1 MIIGIVGCGG
11 IARAHVC
18 ALSLNTLVTGLA
30 LYDVNEDSMRQLS
43 EIGTLPVIRCQ
54 NLKQLADMSQG
65 FVICTPNNLHVSVAE
80 EVLRY
85 KPIPFVCEKPLSTDL
100 NSARYLQS
108 IAPEGSIVS
117 FNYRYNRVIATIMQL
132 IKDRELGDLH
142 FFSAEFN
149 KNSALTRHHLTWRD
163 SARQSKSKSKSN
175 GALGDLSC
183 HLLDLFCLMG
193 ESPVALNGIRTV
205 KGTRVAEK
213 SDGLVEVDD
222 NGYVMGCSEK
232 GAYFRIHASK
242 SETGKDLGLHM
253 QIVLEKGEIGYS
265 THHENSLLLSLF
277 NDTATE
283 TIAFD
288 GMKRLPDPPREL
300 PFWSDSFIH
309 LHNDWCG
316 LIKHGTSAPML
327 ADLSSGLH
335 IQEIIEAF

>member
-11 IARAHVC
+11 IARAHVY
-18 ALSLNTLVTGLA
+18 ALSLNKLVTGLA
-30 LYDVNEDSMRQLS
+30 LYDVSEDNMRELS
-43 EIGTLPVIRCQ
+43 EISALPVTRCQ
-54 NLKQLADMSQG
+54 HLKQLAEMSQG
-65 FVICTPNNLHVSVAE
+65 FVICTPNHLHVSVAE

-100 NSARYLQS
+100 SSARYLKT

-117 FNYRYNRVIATIMQL
+117 FNYRYNRVIDTIMHL

-163 SARQSKSKSKSN
+163 SAQQIKSS

-183 HLLDLFCLMG
+183 HLLDLFCFIG

-205 KGTRVAEK
+205 KGTRVGEK

-242 SETGKDLGLHM
+242 SETGQNLGLHM
-253 QIVLEKGEIGYS
+253 QIVFEKGEIRYT
-265 THHENSLLLSLF
+265 THQENSLVLSLF
-277 NDTATE
+277 NETGTE
-283 TIAFD
+283 TIRFD
-288 GMKRLPDPPREL
+288 GVKRLPDPPREL

-309 LHNDWCG
+309 LHDDWCA
-316 LIKHGTSAPML
+316 LVKQGTSTPML
-327 ADLSSGLH
+327 ADLSSGIH

>member
-11 IARAHVC
+11 IARAHVY
-18 ALSLNTLVTGLA
+18 ALSLNKLVTGLA
-30 LYDVNEDSMRQLS
+30 LYDVSEDNMRELS
-43 EIGTLPVIRCQ
+43 EISALPVTRCQ
-54 NLKQLADMSQG
+54 HLKQLAEMSHG
-65 FVICTPNNLHVSVAE
+65 FVICTPNHLHVSVAE

-100 NSARYLQS
+100 SSARYLKS

-117 FNYRYNRVIATIMQL
+117 FNYRYNRVIDTIMQL

-163 SARQSKSKSKSN
+163 SAQQSKSS

-183 HLLDLFCLMG
+183 HLLDLFCFIG

-205 KGTRVAEK
+205 KGTRVGEK

-242 SETGKDLGLHM
+242 SETGQNLGLHM
-253 QIVLEKGEIGYS
+253 QIVFEKGEIRYT
-265 THHENSLLLSLF
+265 THQENSLLLSLF
-277 NDTATE
+277 NETGTE
-283 TIAFD
+283 TIGF
-288 GMKRLPDPPREL
+288 GGVKRLPDPPREL

-309 LHNDWCG
+309 LHEDWCA
-316 LIKHGTSAPML
+316 LVKHGTSTPML
-327 ADLSSGLH
+327 ADLSSGIH

>member
-1 MIIGIVGCGG
+1 MIIGIVGCGV
-11 IARAHVC
+11 IARAHVY
-18 ALSLNTLVTGLA
+18 ALSLNKLVTGLA
-30 LYDVNEDSMRQLS
+30 LYDVSEDNMRELS
-43 EIGTLPVIRCQ
+43 EISALPVTRCQ
-54 NLKQLADMSQG
+54 HLKQLAEMSQG
-65 FVICTPNNLHVSVAE
+65 FVICTPNHLHVSVAE

-100 NSARYLQS
+100 SSARYLKT

-117 FNYRYNRVIATIMQL
+117 FNYRYNRVIDTIMQL
-132 IKDRELGDLH
+132 IKGRELGDLH

-163 SARQSKSKSKSN
+163 SAQQSKSS

-183 HLLDLFCLMG
+183 HLLDLFCFIG

-205 KGTRVAEK
+205 KGTRVGEK

-242 SETGKDLGLHM
+242 SETGQNLGLHM
-253 QIVLEKGEIGYS
+253 QIVFEKGEIRYT
-265 THHENSLLLSLF
+265 THQENSLLLSLF
-277 NDTATE
+277 NETGTE
-283 TIAFD
+283 TIGFD
-288 GMKRLPDPPREL
+288 GVKRLPDPPREL

-309 LHNDWCG
+309 LHDDWCA
-316 LIKHGTSAPML
+316 LIKHGASTPML
-327 ADLSSGLH
+327 ADLSSGIH
-335 IQEIIEAF
+335 IQEIIEEF

>member
-11 IARAHVC
+11 IARAHVY
-18 ALSLNTLVTGLA
+18 ALSLNKLVTGLA
-30 LYDVNEDSMRQLS
+30 LYDVSEDNMRELNELS
-43 EIGTLPVIRCQ
+43 ALPVTRCQ
-54 NLKQLADMSQG
+54 HLKQLAEMSQG
-65 FVICTPNNLHVSVAE
+65 FVICTPNHLHVSVAE

-100 NSARYLQS
+100 SSARYLKT

-117 FNYRYNRVIATIMQL
+117 FNYRYNRVIDTIMHL

-163 SARQSKSKSKSN
+163 SAQQSKSS

-183 HLLDLFCLMG
+183 HLLDLFCFIG

-205 KGTRVAEK
+205 KGTRVGEK
-213 SDGLVEVDD
+213 SDGIVEVDD

-242 SETGKDLGLHM
+242 SETGQNLGLHM
-253 QIVLEKGEIGYS
+253 QIVFEKGEIRYT
-265 THHENSLLLSLF
+265 THQENSLLLSLF
-277 NDTATE
+277 NETGTE
-283 TIAFD
+283 TIGFD
-288 GMKRLPDPPREL
+288 SVKRLPDPPREL

-309 LHNDWCG
+309 LHDDWCA
-316 LIKHGTSAPML
+316 LVKHGTSTPML
-327 ADLSSGLH
+327 ADLSSGIH

>member
-11 IARAHVC
+11 IARAHVY
-18 ALSLNTLVTGLA
+18 ALSLNKLVTGLA
-30 LYDVNEDSMRQLS
+30 LYDVSEDNMRELS
-43 EIGTLPVIRCQ
+43 EISALPVTRCQ
-54 NLKQLADMSQG
+54 HLKQLAEMSQG
-65 FVICTPNNLHVSVAE
+65 FVICTPNHLHVSVAE

-100 NSARYLQS
+100 TSARYLKT

-117 FNYRYNRVIATIMQL
+117 FNYRYNRVIDTIMQL

-163 SARQSKSKSKSN
+163 SAQQSKSS

-183 HLLDLFCLMG
+183 HLLDLFCFIG

-205 KGTRVAEK
+205 KGTRVGEK

-242 SETGKDLGLHM
+242 SETGQNLGLHM
-253 QIVLEKGEIGYS
+253 QIVFEKGEIRYT
-265 THHENSLLLSLF
+265 THQENSLLLSLF
-277 NDTATE
+277 NETGTE
-283 TIAFD
+283 TIGFE
-288 GMKRLPDPPREL
+288 GVKRLPDPPREL

-309 LHNDWCG
+309 LHEDWCA
-316 LIKHGTSAPML
+316 LVKHGTSTPML
-327 ADLSSGLH
+327 ADLSSGIH